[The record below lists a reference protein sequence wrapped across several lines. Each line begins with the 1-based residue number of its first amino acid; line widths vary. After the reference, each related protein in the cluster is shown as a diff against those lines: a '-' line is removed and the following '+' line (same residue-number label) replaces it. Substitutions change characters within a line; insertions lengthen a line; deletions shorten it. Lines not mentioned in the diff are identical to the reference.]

1 LPRDEVIEKPVGTR
15 LPRLMKQKRRALW
28 PWIAAAILVC
38 ALGWWTVLFAK
49 IQRQSWQDE
58 ARAADAIIVFGAA
71 EYAGRPSPVWRARL
85 DHAYDLFH
93 RGLAPIVITTGGAG
107 EDPKFT
113 EGGVGRA
120 YLMARGIPE
129 QQLIA
134 ETQADNTDESVERVA
149 TILRRNG
156 LRTCLAVS
164 DGYHLFRIKKMLE
177 RQGFAAYGS
186 PRPPLHPA
194 TRWQRFELTSRE
206 VISYTLWRLH
216 IT

>member
-1 LPRDEVIEKPVGTR
+1 LPRDEVIEKPVGTVV
-15 LPRLMKQKRRALW
+15 PRLMKDRRRARW
-28 PWIAAAILVC
+28 PWIIAAILAGV
-38 ALGWWTVLFAK
+38 LGWCAVLFVK
-49 IQRQSWQDE
+49 IQRQSWRDE
-58 ARAADAIIVFGAA
+58 ARNADAIIVFGAA
-71 EYAGRPSPVWRARL
+71 EYSGHPSPVWRARL

-107 EDPKFT
+107 EDPHFT

-120 YLMARGIPE
+120 YLMSRGVPE

-164 DGYHLFRIKKMLE
+164 DGYHIFRIKKMLE
-177 RQGFAAYGS
+177 RQGFAVYGS
-186 PRPPLHPA
+186 PRPPLHPR
-194 TRWQRFELTSRE
+194 TPWQRFEFTSRE
-206 VISYTLWRLH
+206 VISYTLWRMH